1 MEFWRGD
8 DILDLQELDERIK
21 YLALPMLCANR
32 SLSLSR
38 TMTGAT
44 PATTSTPTD
53 VNVAVNDAPVE
64 DEPVTTTTSSV
75 DILTTAL
82 LKKGLP
88 HLPPSLTSFPPLSR
102 ALQQNLSPS
111 RRNHEL
117 G

>member
-1 MEFWRGD
+1 
-8 DILDLQELDERIK
+8 
-21 YLALPMLCANR
+21 
-32 SLSLSR
+32 
-38 TMTGAT
+38 MTGAT

-117 G
+117 GQYLPNH